1 MFHLFLFDKVHRN
14 RLNELNDLQVLKDKL
29 LWNDLYYQSNKYLQ
43 ETMMKISLEKTA
55 YGGWDNCLKLFTDDL
70 ELVIT
75 LDVGPR
81 VIRLGTPGGQN
92 LFKEFDDQMGKTSG
106 TEWLSFGGHRFWH
119 APEVFPRTY
128 APDFEPVEYTWK
140 NNVLKLMQKTEPDT
154 GIQKEIEIS
163 IQDKAVHLTHRI
175 FNRNV
180 WPVEL
185 APWCLSVMAAGG
197 RALVPQEDFIPHPDV
212 LTPARPL
219 VLWHFTR
226 MNDPRFTWG
235 DRLIQMR
242 EDSHFDSKQKFGIRN
257 AQGWAAYILGTD
269 LFIKSVP
276 LVENAIYPD
285 MGCSFEF
292 FTMPGMLEVES
303 LGPLAKLEPNAAAE
317 QVEKWWVIPNVDLP
331 NDEAP
336 LIHALNPHLKNLGL
350 SIIKI

>member
-1 MFHLFLFDKVHRN
+1 M
-14 RLNELNDLQVLKDKL
+14 
-29 LWNDLYYQSNKYLQ
+29 S
-43 ETMMKISLEKTA
+43 ISLEKVE
-55 YGGWDNCLKLFTDDL
+55 YGGWKNCLKLSGDGV
-70 ELVIT
+70 ELVVT

-81 VIRLGTPGGQN
+81 VIRLGVPGGQN
-92 LFKEFDDQMGKTSG
+92 LFKEFDEQMGKTSG
-106 TEWLSFGGHRFWH
+106 AEWMSFGGHRFWH

-140 NNVLKLMQKTEPDT
+140 NNVLYLKQKIEPET

-163 IQDKAVHLTHRI
+163 IQDKAVHLTHRLI
-175 FNRNV
+175 NRNV
-180 WPVEL
+180 WSVEL

-197 RALVPQEDFIPHPDV
+197 RVLVPQAEFIPHPDV

-242 EDSHFDSKQKFGIRN
+242 QDSQFDSKQKFGIRN
-257 AQGWAAYILGTD
+257 TQGWAAYELGTD

-276 LVENAIYPD
+276 LITGATYPD

-303 LGPLAKLEPNAAAE
+303 LGPLVKLEPNASIE
-317 QVEKWWVIPNVDLP
+317 HVEEWWVIPNIHLP
-331 NDEAP
+331 KDEVP
-336 LIHALNPHLKNLGL
+336 LIEALNPHLEKLGL
-350 SIIKI
+350 QTIKI